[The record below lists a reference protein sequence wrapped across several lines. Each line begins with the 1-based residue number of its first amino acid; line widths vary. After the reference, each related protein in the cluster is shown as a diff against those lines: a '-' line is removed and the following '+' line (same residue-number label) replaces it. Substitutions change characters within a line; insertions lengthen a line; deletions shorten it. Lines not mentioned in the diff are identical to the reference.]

1 MVINYKILNDNT
13 VMDGYKLPDKT
24 KLINRTQ
31 GGKVFSKFDCK
42 SAYWQIKIH
51 EDSIEWTTFT
61 CPEGH
66 FEWLV
71 MPFGLKT
78 ASPIFQRKIFRDY
91 KNFVLVYVEDIL
103 VFSNNMR
110 ELM

>member
-1 MVINYKILNDNT
+1 M
-13 VMDGYKLPDKT
+13 
-24 KLINRTQ
+24 
-31 GGKVFSKFDCK
+31 
-42 SAYWQIKIH
+42 H
-51 EDSIEWTTFT
+51 EDSIEWVAFT

-78 ASPIFQRKIFRDY
+78 APAIFQRKMDRIFRDY
-91 KNFVLVYVEDIL
+91 KNFVLVYVDDIL

-110 ELM
+110 ENL